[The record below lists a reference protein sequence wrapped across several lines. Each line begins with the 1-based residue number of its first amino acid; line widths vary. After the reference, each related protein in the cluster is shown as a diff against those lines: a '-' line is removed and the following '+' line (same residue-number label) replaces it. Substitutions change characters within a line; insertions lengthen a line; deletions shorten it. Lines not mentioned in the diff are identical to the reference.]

1 MSRDILSARDAPST
15 VILRAVWYG
24 GQVSQVGLHL
34 LSPTKDISSYCR
46 SRNALQ
52 SHDLLRKVRVYIRSH
67 DHGLKVFRLTSS
79 ALEYDDRGM
88 VPALTRSVYTSYIA
102 ESLLNNSRDALK
114 DPKSRSSVS
123 SIRMRV
129 KRSIRMG
136 NTACFF
142 SGPARPYIFNR
153 DGEKFEFTA
162 GRDILVYPDDNKS
175 IPGKMFPKNECSAYL
190 TWELRY
196 MNPDIMSKA
205 WHSRA
210 TGYVI
215 DGCDYYS
222 VYCTGNEL
230 GITLKEKAELE
241 TIAILRRIFNKR
253 NAAADEQLRKTG
265 RVSGFKGAFFL
276 VEKYEAL
283 ISLASTELLTRTEKI
298 HTPYYSVAFLSQLSE
313 REMQEFYL
321 LPLTREGRCLFGM
334 ILQPEGKELLHSMVY
349 TPDEIRRAEKSDL
362 FDAVLDNDTKCYS
375 FLSAEMGRL
384 RSFVQQ
390 IQSDEL
396 DAETFGKQNTNRY
409 EVTCYDFQSDALLK
423 YLKKEL
429 WQDAYRVKKQDNFI
443 LYGHLE
449 IRVFRF
455 VDICRYFEQGYDKEA
470 YS

>member
-1 MSRDILSARDAPST
+1 
-15 VILRAVWYG
+15 
-24 GQVSQVGLHL
+24 
-34 LSPTKDISSYCR
+34 
-46 SRNALQ
+46 
-52 SHDLLRKVRVYIRSH
+52 
-67 DHGLKVFRLTSS
+67 
-79 ALEYDDRGM
+79 
-88 VPALTRSVYTSYIA
+88 
-102 ESLLNNSRDALK
+102 
-114 DPKSRSSVS
+114 
-123 SIRMRV
+123 
-129 KRSIRMG
+129 
-136 NTACFF
+136 
-142 SGPARPYIFNR
+142 
-153 DGEKFEFTA
+153 
-162 GRDILVYPDDNKS
+162 
-175 IPGKMFPKNECSAYL
+175 
-190 TWELRY
+190 
-196 MNPDIMSKA
+196 
-205 WHSRA
+205 
-210 TGYVI
+210 
-215 DGCDYYS
+215 

-230 GITLKEKAELE
+230 GVTLKEKAELE
-241 TIAILRRIFNKR
+241 TITILRRIFNKR

-409 EVTCYDFQSDALLK
+409 EVTCYDFQSDALLQ
-423 YLKKEL
+423 YFKKEL
-429 WQDAYRVKKQDNFI
+429 WQDAYKVSREDGVIK
-443 LYGHLE
+443 YGRLE
-449 IRVFRF
+449 IRVYRF
-455 VDICRYFEQGYDKEA
+455 VDICLYFEQGYNSEMKELYVLPLTREGRRLSGMLQQPGGKELLLSMA
-470 YS
+470 YTPDEIYRARKFALFDAVLDNDTKCYSFLAAETGRLRGFVQQIQSDELDAKKSGRQNMNR